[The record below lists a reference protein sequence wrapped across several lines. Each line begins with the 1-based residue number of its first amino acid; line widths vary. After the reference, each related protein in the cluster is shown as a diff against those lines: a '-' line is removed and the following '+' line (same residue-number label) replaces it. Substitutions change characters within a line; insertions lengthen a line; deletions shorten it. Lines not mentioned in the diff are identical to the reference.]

1 MTNFDENLDNKEV
14 GENIEEL
21 EEISGDQPLEIEEE
35 ENDDE
40 LENPDVIESEP
51 IEEEPTEELDV
62 SEESSLEEGEVSE
75 EEISEESPLEEG
87 EGSEDLDHIGGET
100 PEEPEIP
107 EMTEEDLEKQMREFQ
122 KNMIE
127 ASLYAAGKPLN
138 VEILSTKLEIPKK
151 VVAELIN
158 ELAFDYLE
166 RSTALVIAQMGDS
179 YQMQIKP
186 EYTEKVSKFATGGAI
201 AERYLRTL
209 TIIALK
215 QPILKSMVIKLRG
228 SGAYEHVKYLL
239 DNALI
244 NAVKKGRSQELT
256 TTEKYSQMFGLPT
269 DREAMKQMMIAQLGL
284 DDQGGVQGDAPEIE
298 DQSDAQSIE
307 PSENLDNENQE

>member
-1 MTNFDENLDNKEV
+1 MTNFDEEMEDIVEGDNT
-14 GENIEEL
+14 EEL
-21 EEISGDQPLEIEEE
+21 EETSEEPQEKIEEE
-35 ENDDE
+35 DKEED
-40 LENPDVIESEP
+40 IESLPQIESDL
-51 IEEEPTEELDV
+51 IEEEIPNDLETTEESDLD
-62 SEESSLEEGEVSE
+62 EGEVE
-75 EEISEESPLEEG
+75 ETSDLLEGEAIDETEISG
-87 EGSEDLDHIGGET
+87 
-100 PEEPEIP
+100 
-107 EMTEEDLEKQMREFQ
+107 MTEEDIEKQLREFQ

-138 VEILSTKLEIPKK
+138 VELLSTKLEISKK

-209 TIIALK
+209 TVIALK
-215 QPILKSMVIKLRG
+215 QPILKSLLIKLRG

-239 DNALI
+239 DNGLI
-244 NAVKKGRSQELT
+244 NAAKKGRSQELS

-284 DDQGGVQGDAPEIE
+284 DDQGGVQANEPEIE
-298 DQSDAQSIE
+298 PQGDE
-307 PSENLDNENQE
+307 PVDNLENENQERF

>member
-1 MTNFDENLDNKEV
+1 MV
-14 GENIEEL
+14 GEATEES
-21 EEISGDQPLEIEEE
+21 EIS
-35 ENDDE
+35 
-40 LENPDVIESEP
+40 
-51 IEEEPTEELDV
+51 
-62 SEESSLEEGEVSE
+62 
-75 EEISEESPLEEG
+75 
-87 EGSEDLDHIGGET
+87 
-100 PEEPEIP
+100 
-107 EMTEEDLEKQMREFQ
+107 EMTEEEIKKQMREFQ

-151 VVAELIN
+151 IVAELIN

-166 RSTALVIAQMGDS
+166 RSTALIIAQMGDS

-284 DDQGGVQGDAPEIE
+284 DDQGGVQG
-298 DQSDAQSIE
+298 IE
-307 PSENLDNENQE
+307 PDIETDNEPADEAFDEPANENQE

>member
-1 MTNFDENLDNKEV
+1 MTNFDEEMEDKMGGDNT
-14 GENIEEL
+14 EEL
-21 EEISGDQPLEIEEE
+21 EGTSEEPPEEIELEDKE
-35 ENDDE
+35 DD
-40 LENPDVIESEP
+40 LESLPEIESDL
-51 IEEEPTEELDV
+51 IEE
-62 SEESSLEEGEVSE
+62 
-75 EEISEESPLEEG
+75 
-87 EGSEDLDHIGGET
+87 
-100 PEEPEIP
+100 
-107 EMTEEDLEKQMREFQ
+107 EMTEELETTEESDLDEGEVEEPSDLLEGEAIDETEISVMTEEDIEKQLREFQ

-151 VVAELIN
+151 IVAELIN

-166 RSTALVIAQMGDS
+166 RSTALVITQMGDS
-179 YQMQIKP
+179 YQMQIKS

-209 TIIALK
+209 TVIALK
-215 QPILKSMVIKLRG
+215 QPILKSLLIKLRG
-228 SGAYEHVKYLL
+228 SGAYEHVKYLQ
-239 DNALI
+239 DNGLI

-284 DDQGGVQGDAPEIE
+284 DEDGGVQADEPEIE
-298 DQSDAQSIE
+298 AEGDVQGDEPKIE
-307 PSENLDNENQE
+307 MDYESFKESLDNNQE